1 MQTADLTANRY
12 LNFLLAAT
20 SVWMLGM
27 ALSTH
32 FAWPVPLQEGS
43 VEGYR
48 QSWRWWI
55 LTILSL
61 TLLGTLMLL
70 GRVGARASEQ
80 DLAFL
85 GLLSLTALWSAALAI
100 SGGAQNAANAIQL
113 ILIAAAFMTLS
124 AARAWVIFAIV
135 VAVQVL
141 FLLAMLSQ
149 SHAIHT
155 SAANHDRLHYL
166 GMSMTF
172 MVAAVLLAV
181 VIRRMQ
187 RSLQHQQQEVQ
198 RMREEQLRQE
208 QIMAMGTA
216 SAQITHELATPLS
229 TISMIYD
236 ELAER
241 YPNQPMVA
249 DLAAPISQVREL
261 LQHLRD
267 VAEHIQTQR
276 QQYLAVS
283 DVYYQLK
290 QQVSLNF
297 PSAEVSW
304 HLDPALANDD
314 NLQIYCD
321 LTLVPALLGLLRNSL
336 AGSEL
341 REEGGRCDVSGRLKG
356 DSWELR
362 IKNATTPESFQRLQQ
377 ITQLGQQAVSSQH
390 GLGFG
395 MLLSH
400 ATLER
405 FGGSLRVHLNH
416 QGIFFQHIQLP
427 LKSTEP
433 KNSAEM

>member
-12 LNFLLAAT
+12 LNFLMAAT

-32 FAWPVPLQEGS
+32 LAWPVSLQEGGIE
-43 VEGYR
+43 VDR
-48 QSWRWWI
+48 QIWRWWL
-55 LTILSL
+55 LTALSL
-61 TLLGTLMLL
+61 TLFVTLVLL
-70 GRVGARASEQ
+70 GRVGERANEQ
-80 DLAFL
+80 DRTFL

-124 AARAWVIFAIV
+124 AYRAWVVFSLV
-135 VAVQVL
+135 VVVQAL
-141 FLLAMLSQ
+141 FLLAMFTQ
-149 SHAIHT
+149 SHLGHSRGA
-155 SAANHDRLHYL
+155 SHDMLHYL
-166 GMSMTF
+166 GMSVTF
-172 MVAAVLLAV
+172 LIAAVLLAV

-187 RSLQHQQQEVQ
+187 RSIQQQQQEVQ

-229 TISMIYD
+229 TINMIYD

-241 YPNQPMVA
+241 YPNQSMVA

-283 DVYYQLK
+283 EVYNQLR

-304 HLDPALANDD
+304 HLDPALADD
-314 NLQIYCD
+314 EHLQVYCD

-336 AGSEL
+336 AGSAL
-341 REEGGRCDVSGRLKG
+341 SEEGGRCEVSGRLQG
-356 DSWELR
+356 DIWELTLT
-362 IKNATTPESFQRLQQ
+362 NATTPESLARLPQ
-377 ITQLGQQAVSSQH
+377 ITQLGQRAVGSQQ

-416 QGIFFQHIQLP
+416 QGIFSQQIQLP

-433 KNSAEM
+433 KTLVGI